1 MNDIARSKDVELWM
15 LRDSEVLRTTYPD
28 GVPPDEYEPLVY
40 ILSDTMSFR
49 GVSELLDYCGIRDYT
64 NAYQDVMGIVDRHE
78 LYAEKAKPIL
88 EKLIRHGYD
97 PTAE

>member
-1 MNDIARSKDVELWM
+1 MNDTQLSDEIRPWQREM
-15 LRDSEVLRTTYPD
+15 RQILRATYPD
-28 GVPPDEYEPLVY
+28 GVPSDEYELLVY
-40 ILSDTMSFR
+40 VLSDTMSFR
-49 GVSELLDYCGIRDYT
+49 SVAHLLSDFGVRNYYL
-64 NAYQDVMGIVDRHE
+64 AYNDVLGIVDRHD

>member
-1 MNDIARSKDVELWM
+1 MR
-15 LRDSEVLRTTYPD
+15 RVLRATYPE
-28 GVPPDEYEPLVY
+28 GVPADEYELLVY
-40 ILSDTMSFR
+40 VLSDTMSFR
-49 GVSELLDYCGIRDYT
+49 SVAHLLEDCGVRDYT
-64 NAYQDVMGIVDRHE
+64 SAYQDVMGIVDRHE